1 MDILQAITSGQ
12 FLAVLGAGAAVFLS
26 CMGSAKGVG
35 LAGEAAGGLVTE
47 DPGKFGQCLLLQ
59 ALPGTNGIYGML
71 TAFVIMTKIGILG
84 GTALTSPEAG
94 LLYFAGSLPIAIT
107 GYFAAI
113 YQGRVAAVGIGMIA
127 KQPTELSKA
136 IVFTAMIETYCILAL
151 LASILI
157 VLNI

>member
-1 MDILQAITSGQ
+1 MSILQAITSGQ
-12 FLAVLGAGAAVFLS
+12 FLAILGAAAAVFLS

-35 LAGEAAGGLVTE
+35 IAGEAAGGLVTE

-71 TAFVIMTKIGILG
+71 TAFVIMTQIGILG
-84 GTALTSPEAG
+84 GAAIDVPERG
-94 LLYFAGSLPIAIT
+94 LLYFAASLPIAVV
-107 GYFAAI
+107 GYFAGI
-113 YQGRVAAVGIGMIA
+113 YQGRVAAVGIGLIA
-127 KQPTELSKA
+127 KQPQELSKA

-151 LASILI
+151 LASILL